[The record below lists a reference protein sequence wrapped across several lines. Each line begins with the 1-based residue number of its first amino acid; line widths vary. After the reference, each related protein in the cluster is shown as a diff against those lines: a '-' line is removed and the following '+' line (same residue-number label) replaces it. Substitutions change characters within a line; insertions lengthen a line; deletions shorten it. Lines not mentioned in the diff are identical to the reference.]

1 MRLDSLDIV
10 RLPGIH
16 PGFRL
21 DALGPGVNV
30 AIGPNA
36 SGKSSLVRALRAALY
51 AQELRQ
57 TGVHIEATFVDAQG
71 PLQAHRLGT
80 DLSWSRNGERVE
92 APPLPDH
99 RFIDCYTLRI
109 EDLLNA
115 DHGTEQE
122 IGLRLARELAGGYDL
137 PALRDDPA
145 LSLKTTHAR
154 SESQALTAAEQELRE
169 RRQQQRGLQHD
180 EQRLTD
186 LKAQRQQTQR
196 AAHDADQ
203 YERALDLL
211 GARREHR
218 DLETRMAALPP
229 GLDRLRGDELQRLAP
244 LQDELRR
251 LEHEQQQAR
260 ERLEDARQRREG
272 AGLADPELDA
282 DCVDDQRPV
291 ARRLLELE
299 RGLEQA
305 TSALHEAQATLRQ
318 ATEELGGTPE
328 AAPALD
334 PATLHSVEQAL
345 ETLRGLQAGIAQRED
360 ELASLPPTDDT
371 RPTPDTLRRGRDE
384 LLHWLGSPCPAPWTG
399 LRRFAAGIA
408 LLAAGGAIGTAAV
421 LVHPAFAVLA
431 LPVAWGAYI
440 AARPA
445 TDNIPREAAKA
456 RFRDT
461 GLALPTDWA
470 TDAVR
475 ERLAHLE
482 RELETAEGARRAAE
496 RRARLERELQ
506 ERRAAREH
514 EEMRL
519 KDIARQVGFD
529 PACMDASLQ
538 RWIHLTAN
546 HDRARQAVNTARAE
560 QERLTADLEA
570 TRAPVMA
577 FLTRYAVAPPDPDP
591 SADALAQRLDRLAA
605 RLQTRDTAQ
614 REEKAT
620 QRELE
625 RLQADADRTREQIAA
640 QYAAAGLENDD
651 ESTLRERLRL
661 WPDWQELS
669 EQLSNVRERERERRR
684 HLEDRADLL
693 EAVEA
698 NAVEPLESK
707 LQTLRD
713 QAAERDRLSEEIAHI
728 EAAIDRAGHERQ
740 LETARARRELARD
753 ALAQRLDQAL
763 FATAGNLLLDQV
775 EMEHEQAVQPA
786 ALRQAREWFRRF
798 TRHHYELQFS
808 PHASAR
814 FSARETASG
823 ATRSLTELSSGT
835 RMQLLLA
842 VRIAFALE
850 AERGRSAL
858 PLILD
863 EALGTADPDRFR
875 AVAESLQALAH
886 EAGRQVFYL
895 TAQPEDARYWQAQ
908 ESSVEIIDLAARR
921 WGQQALGSHEQLS
934 LPEPEAVPAPGS
946 DAPEDYAQRIGG
958 IPLIDPWQDPAGIH
972 LFHLLR
978 DRLELLQRL
987 LELGVDRLGA
997 LESLLQ
1003 GPADSLLEPPE
1014 FQTLQARSEAARAWT
1029 RAWRRGRGRPVD
1041 RAALEASEAV
1051 SATFIDAVS
1060 DLANQLNGDGE
1071 QLLSELE
1078 NGTVKRFQS
1087 SARERLSE
1095 WLTNNGY
1102 IDPNPVLT
1110 EAELEH
1116 RVIATLKP
1124 HHSTP
1129 ERAIREGQALARAL
1143 QGGLHPPA

>member
-1 MRLDSLDIV
+1 MKLDSLDIV
-10 RLPGIH
+10 RMPGLH

-21 DALGPGVNV
+21 EALKSGVNV
-30 AIGPNA
+30 VVGPNA
-36 SGKSSLVRALRAALY
+36 SGKSSLVRALRSVLY
-51 AQELRQ
+51 TQELRQ
-57 TGVHIEATFVDAQG
+57 TGVHIEATFIDAEG

-80 DLSWSRNGERVE
+80 DLSWSRNGERIE

-99 RFIDCYTLRI
+99 RFIDCYTLHI

-186 LKAQRQQTQR
+186 LKAQRRQTQR
-196 AAHDADQ
+196 ATHEADQ

-211 GARREHR
+211 GARRQHR
-218 DLETRMAALPP
+218 DLKTRMAALPP
-229 GLDRLRGDELQRLAP
+229 GLDKLRGDELQRLA
-244 LQDELRR
+244 LIHDELRR

-260 ERLEDARQRREG
+260 TRLEDARQRCEET
-272 AGLADPELDA
+272 GLTDPDLDA
-282 DCVDDQRPV
+282 DHVDDQRP
-291 ARRLLELE
+291 AIRRLLDLE

-305 TSALHEAQATLRQ
+305 TGELHEAQATLRQ
-318 ATEELGGTPE
+318 AAEGLGGTPE
-328 AAPALD
+328 TAPALD
-334 PATLHSVEQAL
+334 PATLHRVEQSL

-360 ELASLPPTDDT
+360 ELASLPATEDT
-371 RPTPDTLRRGRDE
+371 LPAPDTLRRGRDE
-384 LLHWLGSPCPAPWTG
+384 LLHWLGAPRPTPWTG
-399 LRRFAAGIA
+399 LRRAAAGIA
-408 LLAAGGAIGTAAV
+408 LLAAGGAIGTATA
-421 LVHPAFAVLA
+421 LIHPAFAVLA
-431 LPVAWGAYI
+431 LPVAWGAYV

-445 TDNIPREAAKA
+445 AHDISREAARA
-456 RFRDT
+456 RFRDS
-461 GLALPTDWA
+461 GLAQPSDWQ

-482 RELETAEGARRAAE
+482 HELGTAEAALRTAE

-506 ERRAAREH
+506 ERRAAREQ
-514 EEMRL
+514 EEVHL
-519 KDIARQVGFD
+519 KAIARQVGFD
-529 PACMDASLQ
+529 PGCMDASLQ

-546 HDRARQAVNTARAE
+546 HDRACQAVNAARAE
-560 QERLTADLEA
+560 QERLTAELET
-570 TRAPVMA
+570 TRAPVLD
-577 FLTRYAVAPPDPDP
+577 FLSRHSVAPPAAHP

-614 REEKAT
+614 REEKAA
-620 QRELE
+620 QRELK
-625 RLQADADRTREQIAA
+625 RLQGDADRAREQIAA
-640 QYAAAGLENDD
+640 LYAAAGLENDD
-651 ESTLRERLRL
+651 EATLRERLRL

-669 EQLSNVRERERERRR
+669 AQLANVYERERDRRR
-684 HLEDRADLL
+684 HLEDRPDLL
-693 EAVEA
+693 DAVEA
-698 NAVEPLESK
+698 DAADSLESQ

-713 QAAERDRLSEEIAHI
+713 QAAERDRLSEEIARI

-740 LETARARRELARD
+740 LEAARARRERARD
-753 ALAQRLDQAL
+753 TLSERLEQAL
-763 FATAGNLLLDQV
+763 FATAGNVLLDQI
-775 EMEHEQAVQPA
+775 EIEHEQAVQPVP
-786 ALRQAREWFRRF
+786 LRQAREWFQRF
-798 TRHHYELQFS
+798 TRHQYQLQFS
-808 PHASAR
+808 PHAATR

-823 ATRSLTELSSGT
+823 AIRSLTELSSGT

-842 VRIAFALE
+842 VRMAFALE

-863 EALGTADPDRFR
+863 EALGTADPNRFR

-908 ESSVEIIDLAARR
+908 GSSVEIIDLAARR
-921 WGQQALGSHEQLS
+921 WGQQVLGSPDQLT
-934 LPEPEAVPAPGS
+934 LPATEPVPAPGS
-946 DAPEDYAQRIGG
+946 DTPEDYAQRIGG
-958 IPLIDPWQDPAGIH
+958 IPVIDPWQDPAGIH

-997 LESLLQ
+997 LESLLE
-1003 GPADSLLEPPE
+1003 GPANSLLEPPE
-1014 FQTLQARSEAARAWT
+1014 YQMLKARSEATRVWI
-1029 RAWRRGRGRPVD
+1029 RAWRQGRGRPVD

-1051 SATFIDAVS
+1051 SATFIQAVS
-1060 DLANQLNGDGE
+1060 DLASQLNGDAE
-1071 QLLSELE
+1071 QLLLELE
-1078 NGTVKRFQS
+1078 GGTVKRFQS

-1095 WLTNNGY
+1095 WLSDNGY

-1110 EAELEH
+1110 EPELEH

-1124 HHSTP
+1124 HHPTP
-1129 ERAIREGQALARAL
+1129 EQAITEGQALARAL
-1143 QGGLHPPA
+1143 RAGVHSPA

>member
-30 AIGPNA
+30 AVGPNA
-36 SGKSSLVRALRAALY
+36 SGKSSLVRALRAVLY
-51 AQELRQ
+51 TQELRQ
-57 TGVHIEATFVDAQG
+57 TGVQIEATFVDAQG

-80 DLSWSRNGERVE
+80 DLTWSRNGERVE

-137 PALRDDPA
+137 PALRED
-145 LSLKTTHAR
+145 LTLKSTHAR

-180 EQRLTD
+180 EQRLTE

-196 AAHDADQ
+196 AAHEADQ

-260 ERLEDARQRREG
+260 ERLEDARQRREE
-272 AGLADPELDA
+272 AGLADSELHTDS
-282 DCVDDQRPV
+282 VDDQRPV

-305 TSALHEAQATLRQ
+305 TSELHEAQATLRQ

-334 PATLHSVEQAL
+334 PATLHGVEQSL
-345 ETLRGLQAGIAQRED
+345 ETLRGLQAGITQRED
-360 ELASLPPTDDT
+360 ELASLPPTEDAL
-371 RPTPDTLRRGRDE
+371 PTPDTLRRGRDE
-384 LLHWLGSPCPAPWTG
+384 LLHWLGSPRPAPWTG
-399 LRRFAAGIA
+399 LRRVAAGIA
-408 LLAAGGAIGTAAV
+408 LLAASGAIGTAAV

-445 TDNIPREAAKA
+445 TDRIPREAAKA

-461 GLALPTDWA
+461 GLEPPTDWE

-482 RELETAEGARRAAE
+482 RDLEAAEAARRTAE

-506 ERRAAREH
+506 ERRAAREQ
-514 EEMRL
+514 EQERL

-529 PACMDASLQ
+529 PDCINASLQ

-546 HDRARQAVNTARAE
+546 HDRARQAVSAARAE
-560 QERLTADLEA
+560 QERLTAELEA
-570 TRAPVMA
+570 TRAPIMA
-577 FLTRYAVAPPDPDP
+577 FLAQYSLVPQDPNP

-605 RLQTRDTAQ
+605 RLQARDTAQ
-614 REEKAT
+614 REEKAA

-625 RLQADADRTREQIAA
+625 RLQADTNRTREQIAA
-640 QYAAAGLENDD
+640 LYAAAGLENGD

-669 EQLSNVRERERERRR
+669 VQLGNVRERERERRR
-684 HLEDRADLL
+684 HLEDRPDLL

-698 NAVEPLESK
+698 DAAEPLESQ

-713 QAAERDRLSEEIAHI
+713 QAGERDRLSEEVARI

-740 LETARARRELARD
+740 LESARARRELARD
-753 ALAQRLDQAL
+753 ALSERLDQAL
-763 FATAGNLLLDQV
+763 FATAGNFLLDQV

-786 ALRQAREWFRRF
+786 ALRQAREWFQRF
-798 TRHHYELQFS
+798 TRHQYELQFS
-808 PHASAR
+808 PHATAR

-823 ATRSLTELSSGT
+823 ATRALTELSSGT

-908 ESSVEIIDLAARR
+908 DSSVEIIDLAARR
-921 WGQQALGSHEQLS
+921 WGQQTLGSPEQLT
-934 LPEPEAVPAPGS
+934 LPETEPVPAPGNDS
-946 DAPEDYAQRIGG
+946 PEDYAQRIGG
-958 IPLIDPWQDPAGIH
+958 VPLIAPWQDPAGIH

-1003 GPADSLLEPPE
+1003 GPADSLLDHAER
-1014 FQTLQARSEAARAWT
+1014 QMLQARSEAARAWI
-1029 RAWRRGRGRPVD
+1029 RAWRQGRGRPVD

-1060 DLANQLNGDGE
+1060 DLASQLNGDGE
-1071 QLLSELE
+1071 KLLAELE

-1095 WLTNNGY
+1095 WLTDNGY

-1110 EAELEH
+1110 ETELEH
-1116 RVIATLKP
+1116 RAIATLKP
-1124 HHSTP
+1124 HHTTP
-1129 ERAIREGQALARAL
+1129 EQAVTEGQALARAL
-1143 QGGLHPPA
+1143 QAGLHPPA